1 MQEQT
6 QTKILLLSSC
16 SVFWLLPTPGRQFA
30 SPLRRN
36 ASNLLIRTNA
46 VTIGAVSR
54 ISEAFVSRLP
64 SEFQFQAII
73 CKRLWQLHER
83 VSLIRW
89 CLIMALASPMQVP
102 PSEPGRHNKAS
113 NMGSDSMSP
122 SPGPSSSLTH
132 SPQTSPRHEL
142 TQAPPV
148 EQALLSVGFNQ
159 DYGCFA
165 CGTQTGFRIYNCDPF
180 KETFRR
186 EFDGAGIALVEM
198 LFRCNILALVGGGK
212 SPKYSPNKVMIWD
225 DHQSRCI
232 GELSFRSEVR
242 AVRLRR
248 DRIVVVLE
256 FKIYVYNFADLKLLH
271 QIETLSNTKGI
282 CALSPGPTSCV
293 LACPGQRRGEIR
305 IELYSAKKTRF
316 VQAHDSSL
324 ACLALSQD
332 GQLLAT
338 ASNKGTLIRIFST
351 VDGSKLQELRR
362 GAERAEIYSIAFSAN
377 LHWLAVSSDKG
388 TVHVFGLK
396 RNTEETRS
404 EAMPTAASPN
414 GTALAS
420 GGSSGYLLGGP
431 SSLLSFAASNAG
443 SSLAFMKGVLPKY
456 FSSEWSFA
464 QFHVP
469 EETKTIV
476 AFGPQKNTVI
486 IVGANGSYYRCSFDG
501 TNGGGMVQAEYERFM
516 KHDETEEET
525 VTV

>member
-1 MQEQT
+1 
-6 QTKILLLSSC
+6 
-16 SVFWLLPTPGRQFA
+16 
-30 SPLRRN
+30 
-36 ASNLLIRTNA
+36 
-46 VTIGAVSR
+46 
-54 ISEAFVSRLP
+54 
-64 SEFQFQAII
+64 
-73 CKRLWQLHER
+73 
-83 VSLIRW
+83 
-89 CLIMALASPMQVP
+89 MALAAPVQVP
-102 PSEPGRHNKAS
+102 PSQQGRHNKFNS
-113 NMGSDSMSP
+113 VGSDSMSP
-122 SPGPSSSLTH
+122 SPVSSTSLTL
-132 SPQTSPRHEL
+132 SPQNSPRPEVP
-142 TQAPPV
+142 QAPPV

-212 SPKYSPNKVMIWD
+212 APRYSPNKVMIWD
-225 DHQSRCI
+225 DQQSRCI

-248 DRIVVVLE
+248 DKIVVVLE

-305 IELYSAKKTRF
+305 IELYSVKKTRF

-324 ACLALSQD
+324 ACMALSQN
-332 GQLLAT
+332 GAFLAT

-377 LHWLAVSSDKG
+377 AHWLAVSSDKG

-396 RNTEETRS
+396 STTEETRS
-404 EAMPTAASPN
+404 EAMTTAASPSSN
-414 GTALAS
+414 GPALAS
-420 GGSSGYLLGGP
+420 GGSGGYLLGAP
-431 SSLLSFAASNAG
+431 ASLLSFATANAG

-464 QFHVP
+464 QFRVP

-476 AFGPQKNTVI
+476 AFGPQKNTVV
-486 IVGANGSYYRCSFDG
+486 IVCANGSYYRCSFDG
-501 TNGGGMVQAEYERFM
+501 THGGEMVQAEYERFL
-516 KHDETEEET
+516 KHDGTDEET